1 MFLSHGRQDKQH
13 PNHRNKISFRGEADL
28 RTRLVPRARIEK
40 QLRRSEIFVASA
52 NKTKLAPEERHLIKK
67 RLRCRS

>member
-1 MFLSHGRQDKQH
+1 MFLRHGRQDKQH

-40 QLRRSEIFVASA
+40 QLRRSEIFIATVNIQGTSSA
-52 NKTKLAPEERHLIKK
+52 
-67 RLRCRS
+67 RSGIEGVS